1 MAGIRTP
8 EQFAAELVA
17 EAQKARSEMAK
28 IVRAAAFELQA
39 LGRVYAPVDTG
50 ALRASISIG
59 HPSGR
64 SLQPMDLE
72 AQIGP
77 TVEYGGFV
85 EFGTSRMGGRPY
97 MTPAAEAV
105 VPAFEQ
111 RVRDFPFSTP

>member
-8 EQFAAELVA
+8 EQFTAELVA
-17 EAQKARSEMAK
+17 EAAKARSEMSK
-28 IVRAAAFELQA
+28 IVRAAAFELQGLA
-39 LGRVYAPVDTG
+39 RVYAPVDTG
-50 ALRASISIG
+50 NLRASISVG

-64 SLQPMDLE
+64 SLQVNDIE

-77 TVEYGGFV
+77 TAEYGAYV